1 VYGDVLENTRG
12 VHALSSDESRAVLG
26 KDPNLAYVAAQAEG
40 WPALVGLAAN
50 AKLVRRP
57 GEHLPSN
64 LLHSY
69 FAEELFKSAS
79 GSLQRRLI
87 QAAVAPDLQPETL
100 NQLFGSESASFLAA
114 ANELGF
120 VNLTEDD
127 PELHPLLRDFL
138 LAKLA
143 DVAEADAIVTKA
155 IDDCRTR
162 NRWERAF
169 ELILRFERVDLVEPV
184 LESAY
189 SPLIRSGQLATLEGF
204 AAKIRAA
211 ASFPP
216 ATADLAQADVA
227 LADGAFELA
236 SRVAQRAA
244 SRLPHD
250 HHLKMRAHMI
260 TAASAYAQAR
270 LADAEKAYRAAFE
283 AAQSPQDEV
292 EALRGWA
299 LSSFQGEKPVP
310 RWVVNRIEAHRN
322 ESPLDLVRHTT
333 LELTR
338 LHFTTGYRDV
348 AALLEETRAVL
359 NRVEDPRTRSSFAH
373 VAAYVAALTARYAEA
388 TQWQRLCD
396 ADIAAFD
403 LDFAQ
408 PHSYWNNGFLALGL
422 RRFGAAER
430 MLQKLEDS
438 IADRPLDYHVLNG
451 RILRG
456 RLALQTGQVDQ
467 ALRILPLVKHEV
479 VIPSIHGEYI
489 ATRGLALASKGLA
502 DAALEAAEVATGLTS
517 VVEVRVLAQA
527 IQAITSTPAKRARAA
542 RDLWQLADALD
553 VWDPVLASV
562 RTSAP
567 LAAALA
573 ENESLREPLAALYR
587 QSNDLGLARRAGLRA
602 RAAGAPAQLLS
613 PRELEVLG
621 LLARGCRN
629 RDIADALVVSPSTVK
644 VHVRHIFEKLGV
656 RTRSQAV
663 ARLQALDQ
671 ADSASAEGDSL
682 SASSR

>member
-1 VYGDVLENTRG
+1 
-12 VHALSSDESRAVLG
+12 
-26 KDPNLAYVAAQAEG
+26 
-40 WPALVGLAAN
+40 
-50 AKLVRRP
+50 
-57 GEHLPSN
+57 
-64 LLHSY
+64 
-69 FAEELFKSAS
+69 
-79 GSLQRRLI
+79 
-87 QAAVAPDLQPETL
+87 
-100 NQLFGSESASFLAA
+100 
-114 ANELGF
+114 
-120 VNLTEDD
+120 
-127 PELHPLLRDFL
+127 
-138 LAKLA
+138 
-143 DVAEADAIVTKA
+143 
-155 IDDCRTR
+155 
-162 NRWERAF
+162 
-169 ELILRFERVDLVEPV
+169 
-184 LESAY
+184 
-189 SPLIRSGQLATLEGF
+189 
-204 AAKIRAA
+204 
-211 ASFPP
+211 
-216 ATADLAQADVA
+216 
-227 LADGAFELA
+227 
-236 SRVAQRAA
+236 
-244 SRLPHD
+244 
-250 HHLKMRAHMI
+250 
-260 TAASAYAQAR
+260 
-270 LADAEKAYRAAFE
+270 
-283 AAQSPQDEV
+283 
-292 EALRGWA
+292 
-299 LSSFQGEKPVP
+299 
-310 RWVVNRIEAHRN
+310 
-322 ESPLDLVRHTT
+322 
-333 LELTR
+333 
-338 LHFTTGYRDV
+338 
-348 AALLEETRAVL
+348 
-359 NRVEDPRTRSSFAH
+359 
-373 VAAYVAALTARYAEA
+373 
-388 TQWQRLCD
+388 
-396 ADIAAFD
+396 
-403 LDFAQ
+403 
-408 PHSYWNNGFLALGL
+408 
-422 RRFGAAER
+422 